1 MTDNVDYSGLAEF
14 ERRLRKAHPQ
24 AFDEFVALNKARHE
38 FSIAEFFLEMSADK
52 SAEEF
57 DAADKLKKK
66 AKRRLIAVEKAWD
79 AAGAK

>member
-38 FSIAEFFLEMSADK
+38 FAVADEFLRKSRQK

-57 DAADKLKKK
+57 DAADKFKQQ
-66 AKRRLIAVEKAWD
+66 AKRRLMAVQKAWD
-79 AAGAK
+79 AVGEK